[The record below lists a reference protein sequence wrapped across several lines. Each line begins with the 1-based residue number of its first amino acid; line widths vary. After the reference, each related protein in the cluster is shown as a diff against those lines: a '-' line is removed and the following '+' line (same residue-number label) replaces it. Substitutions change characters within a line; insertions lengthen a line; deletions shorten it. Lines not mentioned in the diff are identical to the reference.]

1 MYLALLVKKIM
12 EHIGADLFCIY
23 LAAKA
28 VKVAKCCGN
37 LKAVVMITLLLAIYS
52 HTSLKQQTFY
62 INI

>member
-1 MYLALLVKKIM
+1 M